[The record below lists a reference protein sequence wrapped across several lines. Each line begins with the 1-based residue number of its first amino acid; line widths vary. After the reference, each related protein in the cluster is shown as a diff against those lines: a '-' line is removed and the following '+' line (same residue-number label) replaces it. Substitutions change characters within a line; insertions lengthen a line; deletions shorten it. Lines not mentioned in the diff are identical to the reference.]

1 MTTVLSE
8 SFLQVTLGFG
18 FPSAEQFSV
27 NSAGAVTVRSFEVTM
42 LLGVGSTIESNYS
55 PHFDKSHATALAS
68 LQAALEV

>member
-27 NSAGAVTVRSFEVTM
+27 NSAGAVTFTSFEVTM
-42 LLGVGSTIESNYS
+42 LLGAGSTVESN
-55 PHFDKSHATALAS
+55 
-68 LQAALEV
+68 